1 LKVLH
6 VTPVYLPAWQYGGTV
21 RAIHAM
27 TTALV
32 TAGHE
37 VEVITT
43 SIGTENEGSGHLQ
56 DGVIDGVRVTYVPGT
71 LRWGGA
77 VAPRLAREVLERT
90 RSNPVV
96 HVSSGWQPAFRSM
109 FFGLRRRRRPY
120 VYSPHGCFSP
130 EVFSKGRWK
139 KAAYYRL
146 YERDNLRGA
155 AAVVATSEIE
165 AVDLRRM
172 DASLRVVVVPN
183 ICDPALWTTADGA
196 AASWR
201 RQQRIEERECLIL
214 QVGRPD
220 PLKNTVFLEEVVRG
234 LPRGRRYVLAV
245 MGPGQSQ
252 FLGRTEM
259 PDHVRVLHIEGE
271 SDPAGLRAAYSA
283 AQVVAVPS
291 KYECFGNVVV
301 EAALCGT
308 RVVTAPRVGAA
319 CLESLAGAVT
329 VLPLEIAAWR
339 QTLAT
344 EAEYGLGLAACD
356 RGRLAS
362 AISPARVGEQL
373 LAVYGSVWLREEAG
387 RTAP

>member
-1 LKVLH
+1 M
-6 VTPVYLPAWQYGGTV
+6 

-32 TAGHE
+32 TAGHD
-37 VEVITT
+37 VEVITP
-43 SIGTENEGSGHLQ
+43 SIGTENEADGHQ
-56 DGVIDGVRVTYVPGT
+56 RESMIDGVRITYVPGT

-77 VAPRLAREVLERT
+77 VAPRLAREVFERT
-90 RSNPVV
+90 GSNPAV

-109 FFGLRRRRRPY
+109 FSGLRRRRRPY

-130 EVFSKGRWK
+130 EVFSKGRLK

-146 YERDNLRGA
+146 YERENLRGA

-165 AVDLRRM
+165 AEDLRRM

-183 ICDPALWTTADGA
+183 ICDPELWTTADGA
-196 AASWR
+196 AATWR
-201 RQQRIEERECLIL
+201 RQQRIEEGEYLIL

-234 LPRGRRYVLAV
+234 LPVGRRYVLV
-245 MGPGQSQ
+245 VLGPGQSQ
-252 FLGRTEM
+252 FLGRPEM
-259 PDHVRVLHIEGE
+259 PDHVRVLRIEGE

-291 KYECFGNVVV
+291 KYECFGNVVA

-308 RVVTAPRVGAA
+308 RVVAAPRVGAA
-319 CLESLAGAVT
+319 CLQSLSGAVT

-344 EAEYGLGLAACD
+344 AAEYGSGPAACD

-362 AISPARVGEQL
+362 AISPATVGEQL
-373 LAVYGSVWLREEAG
+373 LAVYGSAWPPEGVG